1 MSRFYKTA
9 NGKNLDFDRLRIQNE
24 KAVAIGNMKVN
35 ARGDQIDST
44 GKIIKTRNELMKD
57 HYNSRKKDD

>member
-35 ARGDQIDST
+35 ARGDLIDST

-57 HYNSRKKDD
+57 HYNSRKKDV